1 MAHISATTSSQVQEF
16 LNKNGGIAVVDC
28 YATWCGPCK
37 LIGPL
42 VDQLNKEKKVPVIK
56 IDVDLSQ
63 ELSVSYEIQCMPTFL
78 LIKGQWNNII
88 RRF

>member
-1 MAHISATTSSQVQEF
+1 
-16 LNKNGGIAVVDC
+16 VVDC
-28 YATWCGPCK
+28 FATWCGPCK

-63 ELSVSYEIQCMPTFL
+63 ELSAAY
-78 LIKGQWNNII
+78 
-88 RRF
+88 